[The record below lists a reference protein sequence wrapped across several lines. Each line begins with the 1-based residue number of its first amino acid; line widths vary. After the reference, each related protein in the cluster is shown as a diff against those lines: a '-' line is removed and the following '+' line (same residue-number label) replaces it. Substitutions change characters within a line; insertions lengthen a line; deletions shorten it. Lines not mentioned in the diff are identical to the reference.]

1 MLVNE
6 SGCRQ
11 ENLTATMSPK
21 SPDPTFSSYWD
32 WSEARIEE
40 PVSKNALIEMILK
53 SEAIR
58 QMLTCENIGQREATY
73 HRSNTSSPEIKPTR
87 CNSMHDSES
96 YFYCP
101 SYEEEK
107 EVIISRILQ
116 EEKQRQVLHTDSIVE
131 NLVAESKQEPT
142 TITIGN
148 SGTSYWD
155 W

>member
-21 SPDPTFSSYWD
+21 SPDPTSSSYWD

-58 QMLTCENIGQREATY
+58 QMLTCDIIGQHEATY
-73 HRSNTSSPEIKPTR
+73 HRSKTSSSEIKPTH
-87 CNSMHDSES
+87 CNSMHDIVSLT
-96 YFYCP
+96 F
-101 SYEEEK
+101 
-107 EVIISRILQ
+107 IA
-116 EEKQRQVLHTDSIVE
+116 LHMKRRKKS
-131 NLVAESKQEPT
+131 S
-142 TITIGN
+142 
-148 SGTSYWD
+148 
-155 W
+155 

>member
-21 SPDPTFSSYWD
+21 SPDPTSSSYWD

-40 PVSKNALIEMILK
+40 LVSQNALIEMILK

-58 QMLTCENIGQREATY
+58 QMLLTCESIGQHEATY
-73 HRSNTSSPEIKPTR
+73 HRSKTSSPEIKPTR

-116 EEKQRQVLHTDSIVE
+116 EEKQR
-131 NLVAESKQEPT
+131 
-142 TITIGN
+142 
-148 SGTSYWD
+148 
-155 W
+155 

>member
-21 SPDPTFSSYWD
+21 SPDPTSSSYWD

-116 EEKQRQVLHTDSIVE
+116 EEKQR
-131 NLVAESKQEPT
+131 
-142 TITIGN
+142 
-148 SGTSYWD
+148 
-155 W
+155 